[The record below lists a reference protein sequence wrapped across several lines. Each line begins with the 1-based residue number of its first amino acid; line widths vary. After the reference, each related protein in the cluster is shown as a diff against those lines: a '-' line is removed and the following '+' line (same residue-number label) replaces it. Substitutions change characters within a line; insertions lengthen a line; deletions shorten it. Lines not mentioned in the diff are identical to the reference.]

1 MTIKYGS
8 PSLYGKL
15 LERDGKPPL
24 SKEQVN
30 VYLRQGAVKGAQ
42 HMPKTVDGS
51 KKGNWICPI
60 DPLAPDPRRKR
71 ETE

>member
-8 PSLYGKL
+8 PTLFGKL
-15 LERDGKPPL
+15 LNPPL

-30 VYLRQGAVKGAQ
+30 VYLRKGAVKGAQ
-42 HMPKTVDGS
+42 HMPKSVDGS

-60 DPLAPDPRRKR
+60 YPLAPDPRRKR
-71 ETE
+71 ETETD